1 MVRYQLGTQ
10 AGEEMDGYF
19 NQAEESLSFMAT
31 DMNVQT
37 TIGRYVWGTYKE
49 RLDLGD
55 FLRNRLANMSTVG
68 RRTGAISILRL
79 GTGDGG
85 RRGRSHTHSG
95 RFYLFAEI

>member
-1 MVRYQLGTQ
+1 
-10 AGEEMDGYF
+10 MDGYF

-37 TIGRYVWGTYKE
+37 TIGSYVWGTYKE

-68 RRTGAISILRL
+68 RRTGAISIY
-79 GTGDGG
+79 DWG
-85 RRGRSHTHSG
+85 RVMAAAVGAAIPILVIFIFLQKYRIPGLTSG
-95 RFYLFAEI
+95 AVKE